1 MPSRASSHPGLPL
14 SPVAAGLWL
23 ALFFSVLLWSWIDP
37 KDRLT
42 WWLESIPALIGF
54 VVLLFTWRRF
64 PLTPL
69 LYWLILAH
77 CIVLF
82 VGAHYTYAEVPL
94 FNWIRDYFG
103 HQRNNYDKIGH
114 FMQGFVPAMIA
125 RELLTRLKVICR
137 RSWLPF
143 IVLCIVLAISAFYE
157 LIEWWV
163 AVLSGDEATAFLA
176 TQGYVW
182 DTQSDMLM
190 ALIGGATTLLLLS
203 RLHDHQ
209 LARLFESGK
218 DSSKNH
224 Q

>member
-1 MPSRASSHPGLPL
+1 MNTARATTTQPPL
-14 SPVAAGLWL
+14 SPISGALWL
-23 ALFFSVLLWSWIDP
+23 GIFFAVLVWSWIDP

-42 WWLESIPALIGF
+42 WWLESLPALIGF
-54 VVLLFTWRRF
+54 AILAFSYRRF

-77 CIVLF
+77 CVVLF

-103 HQRNNYDKIGH
+103 HQRNNYDKLGH

-125 RELLTRLKVICR
+125 REILIRFKVICR
-137 RSWLPF
+137 KNWLPF

-157 LIEWWV
+157 LIEWWT

-190 ALIGGATTLLLLS
+190 ALIGGATALLLLS
-203 RLHDHQ
+203 RWHDKQLHSLIDH
-209 LARLFESGK
+209 S
-218 DSSKNH
+218 
-224 Q
+224 